1 MENKESNMSDE
12 DVDNELV
19 SMLES
24 EPESPPQEPP
34 PIEKPPTPPQ
44 DVIPV
49 SEPKVTHNIVVEP
62 TKSELI
68 KPEKE
73 PQDKLGLRKLVLDF
87 SKTADVVSKNY
98 ESDRNRVEVAVAY
111 FEHIVRDAQDNSK
124 KLSPAFVEGYVKLLA
139 IKAEINTS
147 ATSLLDSIAKLVSAA
162 KNNNIIINLGGADD
176 NNLSLNLEELL
187 SQAPKSDEMPK

>member
-1 MENKESNMSDE
+1 MSDE

-19 SMLES
+19 SMLEDS
-24 EPESPPQEPP
+24 EPPSEPP
-34 PIEKPPTPPQ
+34 SEQPLQEVFPPVQETQ
-44 DVIPV
+44 VA
-49 SEPKVTHNIVVEP
+49 EPKVTQNIVVEP

-68 KPEKE
+68 TPEKE

-98 ESDRNRVEVAVAY
+98 ENDRNRVEVAVAY
-111 FEHIVRDAQDNSK
+111 FEHIVRDAQDNGK

-147 ATSLLDSIAKLVSAA
+147 ATSLLDSIAKLISAA
-162 KNNNIIINLGGADD
+162 KNNNIIINLGGAED